1 MSEPSVCCI
10 TPTHMPEYWERVK
23 ACVESQTYPNKHW
36 LPMDTRGMNLTVGAL
51 RNLMIRS
58 TGQDFDLIAH
68 FDHDDWSAPSRLS
81 EQVEFMQ
88 ATGAQVVGYYDMP
101 LYDEQRDK
109 VLLYDSHNP
118 NYALGTSLMYRR
130 EVWERVPFPDQT
142 PEDTTWQNNV
152 GPENVASYSSLKP
165 GKPIY
170 SNDVQLGR
178 DELHLGMVQ
187 TVHKASAAA
196 RVCLH
201 SSRVEPAS
209 VELDRA
215 VREILNGVHA

>member
-10 TPTHMPEYWERVK
+10 TPTHMPQYWERVK
-23 ACVESQTYPNKHW
+23 ACFESQTYQRKHW
-36 LPMDTRGMNLTVGAL
+36 LPMDTRGMGLTVGAL
-51 RNLMIRS
+51 RNMMIRS

-68 FDHDDWSAPSRLS
+68 FDHDDWSAPTRLA

-88 ATGAQVVGYYDMP
+88 ATGSQVVGYYDMP
-101 LYDEQRDK
+101 LYDELRDK

-130 EVWERVPFPDQT
+130 EAWERVRFPDQT
-142 PEDTTWQNNV
+142 PEDTTWQNQV
-152 GPENVASYSSLKP
+152 GPENVASVSCLTMD
-165 GKPIY
+165 GPIEP
-170 SNDVQLGR
+170 R
-178 DELHLGMVQ
+178 MVQ

-201 SSRVEPAS
+201 SSRVEPAG
-209 VELDRA
+209 VELDGA
-215 VREILNGVHA
+215 VREILNATRLDKAGR